1 MSKSIKNDADIMLLI
16 SQHFNNVSLTE
27 SDTVF
32 RVASK
37 ERELHKPR
45 LWANMDS
52 VKVQTGTFDIYMCI
66 YNSKIYLTL
75 RLKQSQSLVFPCLSC
90 SLW

>member
-16 SQHFNNVSLTE
+16 SQHFSNVSVTE

-45 LWANMDS
+45 LWADTRGS
-52 VKVQTGTFDIYMCI
+52 DRHIRYILCI
-66 YNSKIYLTL
+66 
-75 RLKQSQSLVFPCLSC
+75 
-90 SLW
+90 

>member
-16 SQHFNNVSLTE
+16 SQHFNNVSVTE

-45 LWANMDS
+45 LWANMDL
-52 VKVQTGTFDIYMCI
+52 VKVQTGTSFDIYI
-66 YNSKIYLTL
+66 
-75 RLKQSQSLVFPCLSC
+75 CLYIIQKYT
-90 SLW
+90 

>member
-1 MSKSIKNDADIMLLI
+1 MSKSIKNDAGIMLLI
-16 SQHFNNVSLTE
+16 SQHFNNVSVTE

-32 RVASK
+32 RVTSK
-37 ERELHKPR
+37 ERTR

-52 VKVQTGTFDIYMCI
+52 VKVQTGTFDIYIYVCMYI
-66 YNSKIYLTL
+66 YNSKIYLTM
-75 RLKQSQSLVFPCLSC
+75 RLKQSQALVFHGLYC